1 MNPAEFTRRGWILRL
16 GGAAA
21 LSRLSTP
28 DAAAAPPEKLPPGL
42 YEPSLQH
49 LAHSLKEATA
59 PGPELASPHHF
70 GTEDL
75 SILKTIVSLV
85 LGEEASSPVVL
96 DIALWIDMIVGRS
109 EEVRAAA
116 RALSPLHRRLAVDY
130 YGEDTVRE
138 LESENPQSIC
148 RQGLAG
154 LKGAGFEALDGKTQI
169 EHLVKLENANDP
181 FMAWVKRRTLD
192 GFYTSRQGLE
202 ELDYK
207 GNAFYAQSPGCEHE
221 NGTQ

>member
-16 GGAAA
+16 GGTAA
-21 LSRLSTP
+21 LSRLSAP

-49 LAHSLKEATA
+49 LAHSLKAVTA
-59 PGPELASPHHF
+59 PGPELLSPHHF
-70 GTEDL
+70 GTEDF
-75 SILKTIVSLV
+75 SILKTIVALV
-85 LGEEASSPVVL
+85 LGEEASAPVVL

-116 RALSPLHRRLAVDY
+116 RSLSPLHRRLAVDY

-154 LKGAGFEALDGKTQI
+154 LKGAGFGALDGKTRI
-169 EHLVKLENANDP
+169 EQLVKLENTSDP

-202 ELDYK
+202 ELDYR